1 MESKCGIAKKVL
13 RSNRGMALV
22 LTIACISFLVV
33 LTLQIISSVDK
44 EWAGAKASAEA
55 VRIDALL
62 LSGLHLAQAALYQD
76 QLNNT
81 FDSLQDVWAHFDKD
95 ALNKL
100 ADGADLSIVVE
111 DLSGRLQVN
120 ALGQNKRQAGAGETA
135 GGQRVITT
143 AEQKRYR
150 ALWKRFLSSGRFA
163 IDEGDVDALLDSL
176 ADWVDKDNNER
187 PLGAENGYYQRQ
199 DPPYTARN
207 APTLYPEELLLV
219 RGMTRALLFGDA
231 EHEGILAY
239 ITITGDDGRLNLNTA
254 PLPVLQA
261 LAPAMDETAAQA
273 LADFRQSERNRDA
286 LEKTDW
292 VQKVPGLPANFTSYL
307 PDLTVSSNFFSVQIQ
322 VKQGIYRGQA
332 RAFLVREK
340 NREQTLLLWKVN

>member
-13 RSNRGMALV
+13 RSNHGMALV

-33 LTLQIISSVDK
+33 LALQIISSVDK

-120 ALGQNKRQAGAGETA
+120 ALGQNKRQAGALVARE
-135 GGQRVITT
+135 
-143 AEQKRYR
+143 
-150 ALWKRFLSSGRFA
+150 S
-163 IDEGDVDALLDSL
+163 LL
-176 ADWVDKDNNER
+176 
-187 PLGAENGYYQRQ
+187 RQ
-199 DPPYTARN
+199 SRN
-207 APTLYPEELLLV
+207 A
-219 RGMTRALLFGDA
+219 
-231 EHEGILAY
+231 
-239 ITITGDDGRLNLNTA
+239 TGPCGN
-254 PLPVLQA
+254 V
-261 LAPAMDETAAQA
+261 
-273 LADFRQSERNRDA
+273 
-286 LEKTDW
+286 
-292 VQKVPGLPANFTSYL
+292 
-307 PDLTVSSNFFSVQIQ
+307 FS
-322 VKQGIYRGQA
+322 A
-332 RAFLVREK
+332 RADLP
-340 NREQTLLLWKVN
+340 